1 MMTDWDQLNDYLL
14 SRHTIYIGFECH
26 TGHKIHIWAWLLL
39 SPGIRI
45 SKKGYK
51 TTLGIKCVFWKG
63 KKKERKKSCKRKW
76 MGRKRVYHAQ
86 SNGRFLWWGFDWWWE
101 QTDLCKVV
109 ISACLENKRCSSKPR
124 VDILFRQKCI
134 QLLVLHYKSNNFKF
148 LDGDT

>member
-1 MMTDWDQLNDYLL
+1 MNDYLL

-63 KKKERKKSCKRKW
+63 KKKKERKVVKESGWVEKESIMLRVTVGSC
-76 MGRKRVYHAQ
+76 GGG
-86 SNGRFLWWGFDWWWE
+86 STGG
-101 QTDLCKVV
+101 
-109 ISACLENKRCSSKPR
+109 ENKLTYVKWS
-124 VDILFRQKCI
+124 
-134 QLLVLHYKSNNFKF
+134 
-148 LDGDT
+148 